1 MSDKKEKDSK
11 VKSSKAKKNVEKTQE
26 VSVSA
31 EKKIFPHSCTDCGVL
46 NCSNVSYRITCNNGN
61 QRTLINP

>member
-31 EKKIFPHSCTDCGVL
+31 DISPQLYGLWCA
-46 NCSNVSYRITCNNGN
+46 
-61 QRTLINP
+61 

>member
-31 EKKIFPHSCTDCGVL
+31 EKKIFPS
-46 NCSNVSYRITCNNGN
+46 
-61 QRTLINP
+61 

>member
-46 NCSNVSYRITCNNGN
+46 NCSKPVSYTHL
-61 QRTLINP
+61 TLPTTRLV

>member
-26 VSVSA
+26 VSVR
-31 EKKIFPHSCTDCGVL
+31 EKDISPQLYGLWCA
-46 NCSNVSYRITCNNGN
+46 
-61 QRTLINP
+61 

>member
-26 VSVSA
+26 VSESFSCLVS
-31 EKKIFPHSCTDCGVL
+31 
-46 NCSNVSYRITCNNGN
+46 VS
-61 QRTLINP
+61 PAAF

>member
-46 NCSNVSYRITCNNGN
+46 NCSNLNASY
-61 QRTLINP
+61 P